1 MLVRSR
7 GRVADAYPEGVNL
20 TERQQVVLGL
30 VVERYLDDGSPVGSK
45 ALAEILSWGPST
57 IRYELAG
64 LEDLGLLDHPHTSA
78 GRVPTEA
85 GYRFVVD
92 RLLRER
98 AVAPVVSVGRQR
110 QELDAAM
117 RAATEQLAQATELL
131 AIVTAPPLATS
142 TVRHIELVAIQP
154 HLLMV
159 VVITSSGG
167 ISKRLLS
174 FDEPLDP
181 GLVDS
186 ASEFVNERLSG
197 RAFGSRMVR
206 SSLSEPNLST
216 REAWLV
222 DQLVQVF
229 AELAGDLSDEVFIEG
244 AARMVEDPR
253 LAREAEI
260 GNVVAMLERRV
271 ELLAALKAAIPE
283 PDVLVRIGTENA
295 SPAMQSMAMVA
306 AGYGT
311 VRRSVGTVSVLGP
324 VRMDYALAIGA
335 VRAASAEL
343 SRVVEDSYDLD

>member
-1 MLVRSR
+1 MKLS
-7 GRVADAYPEGVNL
+7 
-20 TERQQVVLGL
+20 ERQQVVLGL
-30 VVERYLDDGSPVGSK
+30 VVERYLDDGAPVGSK
-45 ALAEILSWGPST
+45 ALAEVLSWGPST
-57 IRYELAG
+57 IRSELAG
-64 LEDLGLLDHPHTSA
+64 LEELGLLDHPHTSA

-92 RLLRER
+92 RLLRDR
-98 AVAPVVSVGRQR
+98 AAAPAITVGLHRP
-110 QELDAAM
+110 ELDAAM

-142 TVRHIELVAIQP
+142 TVRHIELVAIQS

-174 FDEPLDP
+174 FDEPLDS
-181 GLVDS
+181 GLVES
-186 ASEFVNERLSG
+186 AAEFVNDRLSG
-197 RAFGSRMVR
+197 RAFGSRMIR
-206 SSLSEPNLST
+206 SRLSEPNLSA
-216 REAWLV
+216 RELWLV

-244 AARMVEDPR
+244 AARLVEDPR
-253 LAREAEI
+253 RTGATEI
-260 GNVVAMLERRV
+260 SDVVAMLERRV

-283 PDVLVRIGTENA
+283 PDVLVRIGTENSA
-295 SPAMQSMAMVA
+295 PAMQSMAMVA

-311 VRRSVGTVSVLGP
+311 LRRSVGTVSVLGP